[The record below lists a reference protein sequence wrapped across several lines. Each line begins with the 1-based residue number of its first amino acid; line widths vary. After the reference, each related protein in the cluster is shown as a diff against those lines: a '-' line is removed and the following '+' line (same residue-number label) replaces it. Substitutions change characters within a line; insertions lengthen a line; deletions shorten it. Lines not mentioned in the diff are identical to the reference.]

1 MKNLILTVI
10 IGVGSFAFGQQLPQ
24 FSQYSRNQFMVNPG
38 AAGIYDFVDVTIGGR
53 YQWLG
58 FDNAPRTAY
67 AYGAAVLNREK
78 IRYNPGIRTSAGPIQ
93 YPKANTGNLKHAL
106 GAQIVAD
113 EYGAFRKISFSGTYA
128 IHIPLSK
135 THNLSFGTKLG
146 LSNNSFMKDRAVLLS
161 STPGYQGPVITD
173 QVYDDFAA
181 DQSSINFLDIGAG
194 LYFYS
199 NEMFVGV
206 SADGLTRD
214 MVTFG
219 SGTANFD
226 PRIHMNVTGGFK
238 IRLNDNLKLMPSAL
252 AKVVIG
258 TPLSVEGSL
267 QLEYQNR
274 MWLGASY
281 RHRDALVMMLGASI
295 SEKFKFGY
303 SFDLSLSKFN
313 NYTAGGHE
321 LVLGIMIGR

>member
-1 MKNLILTVI
+1 MKNLVLTAI

-58 FDNAPRTAY
+58 FDNAPKTAY
-67 AYGAAVLNREK
+67 AYGAAVLKREK
-78 IRYNPGIRTSAGPIQ
+78 IRYNPGIRTSVGPIQ

-146 LSNNSFMKDRAVLLS
+146 LSNNSFMRDRAVLLS
-161 STPGYQGPVITD
+161 STPGYQGPVIQD

-199 NEMFVGV
+199 NEMFLGF

-281 RHRDALVMMLGASI
+281 RYGDAVVMMLGASI

-313 NYTAGGHE
+313 KYSAGGHE